1 MILITGATG
10 FIGRHVVARL
20 SGEGRALRVLV
31 PPGEAPDP
39 QWGAQVE
46 VVEGVLAD
54 EQAVF
59 RAVSG
64 VHVIIHLASAQW
76 WGRPQDLERVD
87 LEGTRAIVAAAR
99 AARVGRM
106 IVISPLGAAA
116 SSAFPLLRIKG
127 MVEEAVRTSGLAYTI
142 LRSGI
147 VFGEDDAFINHIAM
161 QLAITPGIFLM
172 PGRGE
177 IALHPIYIDD
187 VVQAICR
194 SLDEMGTVDEVIEF
208 GGAEYITLEDLIL
221 TVMRVSGNPRTIVSV
236 PPYLL
241 RWINSVYERLLP
253 RTLITG
259 QWFDILAANRTARLG
274 NMYQY
279 FAFQPRRLEDTLLKY
294 MRGKRYFGAGLRY
307 SFRRR
312 PKRR

>member
-20 SGEGRALRVLV
+20 AGEGRALRVLV
-31 PPGEAPDP
+31 PPGESPDP
-39 QWGAQVE
+39 KWGAQVE

-106 IVISPLGAAA
+106 IVISPLGAAS

-177 IALHPIYIDD
+177 TALHPIYIDD

-194 SLDEMGTVDEVIEF
+194 SLDEMATVDEVIEF